1 MRRVGIG
8 VLVAVAIGCG
18 GGLGSPSGAFA
29 TAPGSS
35 VLTPA
40 VRKVTLT
47 SKGGGFSLPP
57 PAGAGCDAGLWS
69 YIFSIDTKQLA
80 FDGCRI
86 VGDTSLPG
94 SYVPAMDQFPITD
107 PQFQTLTAAVGAV
120 TVSANR
126 QCGADANYRELKVES
141 ASGSLTYG
149 DDFYGCLTT
158 YHDFVTFD
166 GLNNLSSVLSAIG
179 Q

>member
-1 MRRVGIG
+1 MLIAFAG
-8 VLVAVAIGCG
+8 GCG
-18 GGLGSPSGAFA
+18 SGSLSGGGGGFA
-29 TAPGSS
+29 TATGSS

-47 SKGGGFSLPP
+47 SKGGGFYVPP
-57 PAGAGCDAGLWS
+57 PAGAACDAGLWS
-69 YIFSIDTKQLA
+69 YTFSLDTQQLA
-80 FDGCRI
+80 FDGCRL
-86 VGDTSLPG
+86 VGDQSLPE

-107 PQFQTLTAAVGAV
+107 PQFQTLTAAIAAV

-126 QCGADANYRELKVES
+126 QCGADANYRELTVES
-141 ASGSLTYG
+141 ANGSLTYG

-166 GLNNLSSVLSAIG
+166 GLNNLSSVLFAIG